1 MQMQKNKIDFFK
13 AKNSGIS
20 LMSVAVLLAMAL
32 IYFLAPDQYQ
42 EINNEILGDVY
53 EDYYVSKIVDGDTIK
68 VIIDGEEQTVRLIGV
83 DTPETVHPNKDVE
96 CYGLEASDFTKS
108 LLTNKIVELEF
119 DESQGQTD
127 RYGRLLAYVYRADDH
142 LFVNRELIK
151 QGYAYEYTYNT
162 PYKYQTEFQQD
173 QETASASKI
182 GLWSDICAP
191 KYTL

>member
-1 MQMQKNKIDFFK
+1 MQKNKIDFFK

-173 QETASASKI
+173 QEIASASKI

>member
-1 MQMQKNKIDFFK
+1 MQKNKIDFFK

-173 QETASASKI
+173 QEIASASKI
-182 GLWSDICAP
+182 DLWSDICAP
-191 KYTL
+191 QYTL

>member
-1 MQMQKNKIDFFK
+1 MQKNKIDFFK

-96 CYGLEASDFTKS
+96 CYGVEASDFTKS
-108 LLTNKIVELEF
+108 LLTNQIVELEF
-119 DESQGQTD
+119 DDSQGKTD
-127 RYGRLLAYVYRADDH
+127 RYGRLLAYVYRTDDH
-142 LFVNRELIK
+142 LFVNKELIK

-173 QETASASKI
+173 QEFASASKI

-191 KYTL
+191 

>member
-1 MQMQKNKIDFFK
+1 MQKNKIDFFK

-68 VIIDGEEQTVRLIGV
+68 VMIDGEEQTVRLIGV

-173 QETASASKI
+173 QEIASASKI

-191 KYTL
+191 QYTL